1 MGRGGKG
8 KTKLTPSSSAGLAA
22 LGSQAGGFFKEN
34 DMEDLD
40 DKDKEEIFTQL
51 DSLREYLAF
60 LFDLDNETAAAVLDE
75 WRKIR
80 KGE

>member
-1 MGRGGKG
+1 
-8 KTKLTPSSSAGLAA
+8 
-22 LGSQAGGFFKEN
+22 
-34 DMEDLD
+34 MEDLD
-40 DKDKEEIFTQL
+40 DKDKEEMFTQL
-51 DSLREYLAF
+51 DILLEYLAF